1 MTAIKK
7 KRDEDFDRAVA
18 TLDEEEAR
26 SINPKAPMKN
36 EEGVVR
42 DVPLIAGFTDKDGN
56 FHSTFS
62 YREMNGRDEEA
73 ITKADVRVNPAKVA
87 NVIAERCVIS
97 IGSLNKRD
105 YTPQEWGKII
115 KSMWGND
122 IDYMVF
128 KIREL
133 SKGHE
138 VTFKHKCPECGQTM
152 TTVIDTEEF
161 EIIPFSGETELPFT
175 LERGYKDLNG
185 EIHYDG
191 FIRPATGEDREAIL
205 PAVRR
210 NPSTASTM
218 LMTRCMRFNDG
229 TQVIQN
235 RVADMVLRDR
245 KIIEDILSQLKFGV
259 NTDIQD
265 LECPNCGANI
275 SGTLGE
281 SDFF

>member
-1 MTAIKK
+1 MTVVRKK
-7 KRDEDFDRAVA
+7 KEEDFDKAVA
-18 TLDEEEAR
+18 SLDAEEAR
-26 SINPKAPMKN
+26 GLDSKKPLTN

-42 DVPLIAGFTDKDGN
+42 DVPLIAGYVDKDGVR
-56 FHSTFS
+56 HSTFS

-73 ITKADVRVNPAKVA
+73 VNKADVRVNPAKVA

-133 SKGHE
+133 SKGTE
-138 VTFKHKCPECGQTM
+138 VTFRHKCPECGSVM
-152 TTVIDTEEF
+152 TTVIDTSEF
-161 EIIPFSGETELPFT
+161 NIIPFSGETEIPFT

-185 EIHYDG
+185 ELHYDG
-191 FIRPATGEDREAIL
+191 MIRPATGEDREAII
-205 PAVRR
+205 PAIRR

-218 LMTRCMRFNDG
+218 LMTRCMKFNDG

-245 KIIEDILSQLKFGV
+245 KIIEDLLSELKFGV
-259 NTDIQD
+259 DTEIHD
-265 LECPNCGANI
+265 LECPNCGASV